1 MNRKENQMK
10 KQILT
15 CAIAAVMMLSAIW
28 IPTTQPAVA
37 ASQKPFMSIQADSDG
52 KPRDKVG
59 KYYIWV
65 EHKDG
70 NSFLK
75 CAQSL
80 NGKKKT
86 LDAIKGKK
94 AHDSNMD
101 ETILTD
107 GETIYYAVLNHGSF
121 SNGEYGLKN
130 MAVYK
135 ATVKNTKHKKVATIK
150 PGGLSPEL
158 AAYYDGT
165 LYGNVI
171 ADNLGSAKDMFAYDI
186 SKKKET
192 WTQDRYGLDSYGQ
205 YILVGSW
212 GGNPSS
218 SGLYNMKTKKLK
230 KLPLKN
236 MNGGT
241 IYDKTIYYTEHN
253 EKSNTILIKKC
264 DLSGKKVKTIKK
276 LKNAEIVHFGKKAVY
291 YRTGNTNKIKKLT
304 Y

>member
-1 MNRKENQMK
+1 MK

-15 CAIAAVMMLSAIW
+15 CVIAAVMMLTAVW
-28 IPTTQPAVA
+28 IPTTQPAAA
-37 ASQKPFMSIQADSDG
+37 ASKKPFMSIQADSNE

-65 EHKDG
+65 EHKDS

-86 LDAIKGKK
+86 LAAIKGKK
-94 AHDSNMD
+94 AYDSNMD
-101 ETILTD
+101 ETIITD
-107 GETIYYAVLNHGSF
+107 GETIYYAVLNHGDYS
-121 SNGEYGLKN
+121 GGGYGLKN
-130 MAVYK
+130 MTVYK
-135 ATVKNTKHKKVATIK
+135 TTVKNTKPKKIAVIR

-158 AAYYDGT
+158 AAYYNGM

-186 SKKKET
+186 SEKKGT
-192 WTQDRYGLDSYGQ
+192 WVKQDRYGMDSYGQ

-212 GGNPSS
+212 SGDPSAS
-218 SGLYNMKTKKLK
+218 SLYNMKTKKFK

-236 MNGGT
+236 MSGGV
-241 IYDKTIYYTEHN
+241 IYGKTIYFTEY
-253 EKSNTILIKKC
+253 KDKTNTTLIKKC
-264 DLSGKKVKTIKK
+264 NLSGKKVKTIKK
-276 LKNAEIVHFGKKAVY
+276 LKNAEIVHMGKKAVY
-291 YRTGNTNKIKKLT
+291 YKTGNSAKIKKVV